1 MNTFGIE
8 TFRFCSAL
16 GPNPSKQLVDYWFNC
31 KIFKKQLKSHNF
43 ECVPGK
49 MKLLAKI
56 SELTKKLERKCVRR
70 ESFVLLV
77 L

>member
-1 MNTFGIE
+1 M
-8 TFRFCSAL
+8 
-16 GPNPSKQLVDYWFNC
+16 
-31 KIFKKQLKSHNF
+31 IFKKQLKSHNF